1 MGAARPARQ
10 ARQLRGIALRHIL
23 HRLIEFILATDS
35 GIRLK
40 GAKIGVNINI
50 KSATQAFV
58 MSKPASSHAASS
70 QPATH
75 AVRPD
80 QSSGGMSKGLT
91 NYGDNGFSLFLR
103 KAFIKGAGFTD
114 SALDRPVIGI
124 ANTGSAYN
132 PCHGNAPQLIEAV
145 KRGVMLAGGLPMDFP
160 TISIHESFAQ
170 PTSMYLRNL
179 MSMDTEEMIRAQPM
193 DAVVL
198 IGGCDKTVPAQLMG
212 AASANIPAIQLIT
225 GSMLTGSHR
234 GDRVG
239 ACTDCRRYW
248 GRFRAEE
255 IDAQEVADVN
265 NQLVASVGTCSVMGT
280 ASTMACIAEA
290 LGMTVPGGASPPA
303 VTADRI
309 RVAESTGA
317 QAVRIARERLTID
330 KILTA
335 AAFENA
341 MRVLLAIGGS
351 TNGIVHLTAI
361 AGRMGFEVDLKALDR
376 MGRETPVLLDLK
388 PSGQHYME
396 DFHHAGG
403 MATLLREL
411 KPLLHLD
418 ALTVT
423 GRTLG
428 EEIEAAGPGFRQDVV
443 RPMANPIYPQG
454 GIAVLEGNLAPGGA
468 IIKQSA
474 ANPALMEH
482 EGRAVVFE
490 NLEDMADRIDNPDLD
505 VTADDILVLKNIGP
519 KGAPG
524 MPEAGYMPIPKKL
537 ALAGVKDMVRISDGR
552 MSGTAFGT
560 IVLHVMPES
569 AIGGPLAQ
577 VRNGDRIRLSV
588 ARREISLLVSAD
600 ELARRMQQNP
610 VVAPTGARGYH
621 KLFLQ
626 TVTQADQGVDFD
638 FLRAAQMRQTI
649 PGKK

>member
-1 MGAARPARQ
+1 MTDPKTPDGAPGHDIAPAD
-10 ARQLRGIALRHIL
+10 AATGI
-23 HRLIEFILATDS
+23 
-35 GIRLK
+35 
-40 GAKIGVNINI
+40 
-50 KSATQAFV
+50 
-58 MSKPASSHAASS
+58 
-70 QPATH
+70 
-75 AVRPD
+75 
-80 QSSGGMSKGLT
+80 SKGLT
-91 NYGDNGFSLFLR
+91 NYGDRGFSLFLR
-103 KAFIKGAGFTD
+103 KAFIKGAGYTD
-114 SALDRPVIGI
+114 SALQRPVIGI
-124 ANTGSAYN
+124 TNTGSSYN

-160 TISIHESFAQ
+160 TISVHESFSA

-212 AASANIPAIQLIT
+212 AASAGIPAIQLIT

-234 GDRVG
+234 SERVG

-248 GRFRAEE
+248 GKFRAEE
-255 IDAQEVADVN
+255 IDAEEIADVN

-309 RVAESTGA
+309 RIAEQTGTE
-317 QAVRIARERLTID
+317 AVRMARGGLTID
-330 KILTA
+330 KILTP

-351 TNGIVHLTAI
+351 TNGLVHLAAI
-361 AGRMGFEVDLKALDR
+361 AGRMGYDIDLKALDR
-376 MGRETPVLLDLK
+376 MGRDTPVLLDLK
-388 PSGQHYME
+388 PSGDHYME

-411 KPLLHLD
+411 KPLLNLD
-418 ALTVT
+418 ALNVT

-428 EEIEAAGPGFRQDVV
+428 EEIDRAGPGFAQDVV
-443 RPMANPIYPQG
+443 RPRSNPIYPQG
-454 GIAVLEGNLAPGGA
+454 GIAVLRGNLAPGGA

-474 ANPALMEH
+474 AHPRLMEH

-490 NLEDMADRIDNPDLD
+490 NAADLAHRIDSDDLD

-524 MPEAGYMPIPKKL
+524 MPEAGYIPIPRKL
-537 ALAGVKDMVRISDGR
+537 ARAGVKDIVRISDGR

-560 IVLHVMPES
+560 IVLHVTPES
-569 AIGGPLAQ
+569 AVGGPLAH
-577 VRNGDRIRLSV
+577 VRNGDRITLSV
-588 ARREISLLVSAD
+588 ARRELTLQVGD
-600 ELARRMQQNP
+600 EELARRAREQP
-610 VVAPTGARGYH
+610 VAVPTAERGYR
-621 KLFLQ
+621 KLFLT
-626 TVTQADQGVDFD
+626 TVNQADQGVDFD
-638 FLRAAQMRQTI
+638 FLRCATERGTI
-649 PGKK
+649 PGRRE

>member
-1 MGAARPARQ
+1 MTKPDSDRAMP
-10 ARQLRGIALRHIL
+10 
-23 HRLIEFILATDS
+23 DS
-35 GIRLK
+35 G
-40 GAKIGVNINI
+40 
-50 KSATQAFV
+50 T
-58 MSKPASSHAASS
+58 P
-70 QPATH
+70 
-75 AVRPD
+75 
-80 QSSGGMSKGLT
+80 GMTKGLT
-91 NYGDNGFSLFLR
+91 HYGDPGFSLFLR

-114 SALDRPVIGI
+114 SALARPVIGI
-124 ANTGSAYN
+124 TNTGSAYN

-160 TISIHESFAQ
+160 TISIHESFSQ
-170 PTSMYLRNL
+170 PTSMFLRNL
-179 MSMDTEEMIRAQPM
+179 MSMDTEELLRAQPM

-212 AASANIPAIQLIT
+212 AASAGLPAVQLIT

-234 GDRVG
+234 GERVG

-255 IDAQEVADVN
+255 IDQHELAEVN
-265 NQLVASVGTCSVMGT
+265 TQLVASVGTCSVMGT

-303 VTADRI
+303 VTADRM
-309 RVAESTGA
+309 
-317 QAVRIARERLTID
+317 RIAEQSGALAVGMARQGLTID
-330 KILTA
+330 KVLTEK
-335 AAFENA
+335 AFENA

-351 TNGIVHLTAI
+351 SNGIVHLTAI
-361 AGRMGFEVDLKALDR
+361 AGRMGFQMDLQALDR

-418 ALTVT
+418 AMTVT

-428 EEIEAAGPGFRQDVV
+428 QEIEAAGPGFKQQVV
-443 RPMANPIYPQG
+443 RPMSQPIYPQG
-454 GIAVLEGNLAPGGA
+454 GIAVLRGNLAPGGA

-474 ANPALMEH
+474 ANPVLMEH

-490 NLEDMADRIDNPDLD
+490 NLQDLAERIDSPDLD
-505 VTADDILVLKNIGP
+505 VTADDILVLKHIGP
-519 KGAPG
+519 KGAA
-524 MPEAGYMPIPKKL
+524 MPEAGYLPIPKKL
-537 ALAGVKDMVRISDGR
+537 ALAGCKDMVRISDGR

-560 IVLHVMPES
+560 IVLHITPES
-569 AIGGPLAQ
+569 AIGGPLAYVQ
-577 VRNGDRIRLSV
+577 NGDRIRLSV
-588 ARREISLLVSAD
+588 ARRELSLLVSQT
-600 ELARRMQQNP
+600 ELDQRQASQP
-610 VVAPTGARGYH
+610 VTPPSAQRGYL

-626 TVTQADQGVDFD
+626 SVTQADQGADFD
-638 FLRAAQMRQTI
+638 FLMPPMTAVI
-649 PGKK
+649 PRKP

>member
-1 MGAARPARQ
+1 
-10 ARQLRGIALRHIL
+10 
-23 HRLIEFILATDS
+23 
-35 GIRLK
+35 
-40 GAKIGVNINI
+40 
-50 KSATQAFV
+50 
-58 MSKPASSHAASS
+58 MSNNSDNSNND
-70 QPATH
+70 QP
-75 AVRPD
+75 
-80 QSSGGMSKGLT
+80 GGMKKGLAD
-91 NYGDNGFSLFLR
+91 YGDKGFSLFLR

-114 SALDRPVIGI
+114 NALDRPVIGI
-124 ANTGSAYN
+124 ANTGSGYN
-132 PCHGNAPQLIEAV
+132 PCHGNTPQLIEAV
-145 KRGVMLAGGLPMDFP
+145 KRGVMLAGGLPVDFP
-160 TISIHESFAQ
+160 TISIHESFST

-179 MSMDTEEMIRAQPM
+179 MSMDTEEMVRAQPM

-212 AASANIPAIQLIT
+212 AASAGIPAIQLIT

-234 GDRVG
+234 GERVG

-248 GRFRAEE
+248 GKFRADEVDSEE
-255 IDAQEVADVN
+255 IAEVN

-309 RVAESTGA
+309 RVAEETGA
-317 QAVRIARERLTID
+317 EAVRMALSGLTID
-330 KILTA
+330 KILTP

-351 TNGIVHLTAI
+351 TNGIIHLTAI
-361 AGRMGFEVDLKALDR
+361 AGRMGVEIDLAGLDR
-376 MGRETPVLLDLK
+376 MGRDTPVLLDLK
-388 PSGQHYME
+388 PSGDHYME
-396 DFHHAGG
+396 DFHAAGG

-411 KPLLHLD
+411 KPLLRLD

-428 EEIEAAGPGFRQDVV
+428 EEIARSGKPFKQDVV
-443 RPMANPIYPQG
+443 RTFDNPIYPQG
-454 GIAVLEGNLAPGGA
+454 GIAVLRGNLAPGGA

-474 ANPALMEH
+474 AHPQLMEH

-490 NLEDMADRIDNPDLD
+490 NSEDMANRIDSDDLD

-524 MPEAGYMPIPKKL
+524 MPEAGYIPIPKKL
-537 ALAGVKDMVRISDGR
+537 GRAGVKDIVRVSDGR

-560 IVLHVMPES
+560 IVLHVTPEA
-569 AIGGPLAQ
+569 AIGGPLAHVQ
-577 VRNGDRIRLSV
+577 NGDRIRLSV
-588 ARREISLLVSAD
+588 ARREISLLVSD
-600 ELARRMQQNP
+600 EELARRALARP
-610 VVAPTGARGYH
+610 VVEPTAERGYR

-638 FLRAAQMRQTI
+638 FLRAPRST
-649 PGKK
+649 GKAPQ

>member
-1 MGAARPARQ
+1 MR
-10 ARQLRGIALRHIL
+10 
-23 HRLIEFILATDS
+23 
-35 GIRLK
+35 
-40 GAKIGVNINI
+40 
-50 KSATQAFV
+50 
-58 MSKPASSHAASS
+58 
-70 QPATH
+70 
-75 AVRPD
+75 
-80 QSSGGMSKGLT
+80 KGLT
-91 NYGDNGFSLFLR
+91 SYGDAGFSLFLR
-103 KAFIKGAGFTD
+103 KAFIKGAGYSD
-114 SALDRPVIGI
+114 KALDRPVIGI

-132 PCHGNAPQLIEAV
+132 PCHGNVTQLIEAV

-160 TISIHESFAQ
+160 TISVHESFAA

-212 AASANIPAIQLIT
+212 AASAGIPAIQLIT

-234 GDRVG
+234 GERVG

-248 GRFRAEE
+248 GKFRAGE
-255 IDAQEVADVN
+255 IDAEETAAVN
-265 NQLVASVGTCSVMGT
+265 NQLVPSVGTCSVMGT

-309 RVAESTGA
+309 RVAEETGA
-317 QAVRIARERLTID
+317 RAVGMAHEQLTID
-330 KILTA
+330 KILTPD
-335 AAFENA
+335 AFENA

-351 TNGIVHLTAI
+351 TNAIVHLAAI
-361 AGRMGFEVDLKALDR
+361 AGRVGLDIDLKALDQ

-396 DFHHAGG
+396 DFHKAGG

-411 KPLLHLD
+411 KPLLRLD

-428 EEIEAAGPGFRQDVV
+428 EEMALSGPEFVQNVV
-443 RPMANPIYPQG
+443 RSFDKPIYPQG
-454 GIAVLEGNLAPGGA
+454 GIAVLYGNLSPGGA

-474 ANPALMEH
+474 ADAKLMEH

-490 NLEDMADRIDNPDLD
+490 NAEDLALRIDADDLD
-505 VTADDILVLKNIGP
+505 VKADDVLVLKNIGP
-519 KGAPG
+519 KGAS
-524 MPEAGYMPIPKKL
+524 MPEAGYLPIPLKL
-537 ALAGVKDMVRISDGR
+537 ARAGVKDMVRISDGR

-560 IVLHVMPES
+560 IVLHVTPES
-569 AIGGPLAQ
+569 AIGGPLAHVQ
-577 VRNGDRIRLSV
+577 NGDRIRLSV
-588 ARREISLLVSAD
+588 KNREISLLVSA
-600 ELARRMQQNP
+600 EEMQQRALANP
-610 VVAPTGARGYH
+610 ITPPTAARGYR

-638 FLRAAQMRQTI
+638 FLRAPETKGLVPR
-649 PGKK
+649 K